1 MQVFG
6 DLVKV
11 DELEQDMG
19 DRPRGLYPPVPVQ
32 CLQGLG
38 PIHGQAVPLKV
49 GQVIEVRG
57 ILPLVP
63 TNIDPYSSVI

>member
-1 MQVFG
+1 MQVFS

-19 DRPRGLYPPVPVQ
+19 DCPCGLYPPVPVQ
-32 CLQGLG
+32 RLQGLG

-49 GQVIEVRG
+49 GQVIEVTG

-63 TNIDPYSSVI
+63 TNKDP